1 MLLMTMQRASNGVSS
16 ITRSIT
22 SGSLENKAGYWFL
35 AMIKVRERIIPM
47 RNEENTATTNE
58 NFAVLG

>member
-1 MLLMTMQRASNGVSS
+1 MTMQRANNGVRS

-22 SGSLENKAGYWFL
+22 SGSLENKDGYWFL
-35 AMIKVRERIIPM
+35 VTIRMRERVRPM

-58 NFAVLG
+58 SFAVLG